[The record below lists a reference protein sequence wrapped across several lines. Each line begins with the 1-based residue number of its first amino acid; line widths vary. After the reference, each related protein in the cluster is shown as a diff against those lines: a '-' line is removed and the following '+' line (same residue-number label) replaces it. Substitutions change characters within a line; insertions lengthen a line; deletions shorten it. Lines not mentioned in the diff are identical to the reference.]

1 MSRSHDAGEPCDHS
15 ELFEFDHLGFAA
27 AGQVGERVMMSA
39 IARPLLEGGTARCDM
54 PVDEGAAVVLPAGVA
69 TGGERIS
76 DREHLVFVHLEGDF
90 PGGTADLTY
99 RFTIDADKIA
109 ALTIAG

>member
-1 MSRSHDAGEPCDHS
+1 MS
-15 ELFEFDHLGFAA
+15 ELPVIINAYLAAADAQDGEAMAACFAA
-27 AGQVGERVMMSA
+27 DGYV
-39 IARPLLEGGTARCDM
+39 
-54 PVDEGAAVVLPAGVA
+54 VDEGNTYRGYDEIVGWRKLTASKWTYTSTV
-69 TGGERIS
+69 TGRERVS

>member
-1 MSRSHDAGEPCDHS
+1 MSDSQAIITAYLRAADAQDGEAMADC
-15 ELFEFDHLGFAA
+15 F
-27 AGQVGERVMMSA
+27 
-39 IARPLLEGGTARCDM
+39 TADGYV
-54 PVDEGAAVVLPAGVA
+54 VDEGNMYRGRDEIVGWRKLTASKWTYTSTV

-76 DREHLVFVHLEGDF
+76 DREHLVFVHVEGDF

-99 RFTIDADKIA
+99 RFIIDTDKIA